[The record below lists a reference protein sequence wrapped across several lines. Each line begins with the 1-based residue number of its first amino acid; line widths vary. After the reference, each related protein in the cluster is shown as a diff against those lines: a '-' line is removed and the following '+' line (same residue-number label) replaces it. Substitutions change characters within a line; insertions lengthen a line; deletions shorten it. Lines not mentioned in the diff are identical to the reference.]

1 MKIRVTAVERPNSFN
16 IEGRMDYMLNRA
28 CELEVVRVIP
38 KAYVVQCL
46 HCPTVWHVN
55 KSYAE
60 VVEEPTYK
68 FPKNLRKGDDIDWNT
83 IDPEVTVMRLYSNV
97 VPSLFKYVQTE
108 WQVQGFIEDGWV
120 NAKPPSIEP
129 QSDLYELVFRGER
142 QSVAV
147 KTGWYFNPNADDP
160 RILYV
165 FRKDADSWLLAGWP
179 VTHAYMSEHYNV
191 SELIPMEEWLKL
203 YKNKD

>member
-1 MKIRVTAVERPNSFN
+1 MKIRVTAVERPESFN
-16 IEGRMDYMLNRA
+16 PWGEMDYMLNRA
-28 CELEVVRVIP
+28 CELEVVEDTGM
-38 KAYVVQCL
+38 AYVVECL
-46 HCPTVWHVN
+46 YFSTTWRVN

-68 FPKNLRKGDDIDWNT
+68 FPENLRKGDDIDWNT
-83 IDPEVTVMRLYSNV
+83 IDPEAIVMHLY
-97 VPSLFKYVQTE
+97 
-108 WQVQGFIEDGWV
+108 EDDQ
-120 NAKPPSIEP
+120 PSIFKIVDGKWYFKFHVQAEWTLCNSNLTAIP
-129 QSDLYELVFRGER
+129 DTVEIVFRGER

-147 KTGWYFNPNADDP
+147 KTGWFFNPNADDP

-191 SELIPMEEWLKL
+191 SELIPMEEWLKI

>member
-1 MKIRVTAVERPNSFN
+1 MKIRVTAIERPNSFN
-16 IEGRMDYMLNRA
+16 IEGQMDYMLNHA
-28 CELEVVRVIP
+28 CELEVTGETNT
-38 KAYVVQCL
+38 AYIVKCL
-46 HCPTVWHVN
+46 HTATRTWHVN
-55 KSYAE
+55 KSFAE

-83 IDPEVTVMRLYSNV
+83 INPEVAVMYLFQWS
-97 VPSLFKYVQTE
+97 VPSLFKYVQNA
-108 WQVQGFIEDGWV
+108 WYVQGYANGDWDTCD
-120 NAKPPSIEP
+120 APSVEAQVGEI
-129 QSDLYELVFRGER
+129 VFRGER

-191 SELIPMEEWLKL
+191 SKLIPMEEWLKL